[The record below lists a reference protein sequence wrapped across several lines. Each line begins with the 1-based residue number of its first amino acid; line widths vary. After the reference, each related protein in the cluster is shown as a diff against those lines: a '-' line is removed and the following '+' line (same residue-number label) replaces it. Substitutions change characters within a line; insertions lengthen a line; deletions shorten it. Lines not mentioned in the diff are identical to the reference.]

1 MNNGA
6 LNSRPINWT
15 ILVWDYL
22 LDNINFD
29 NYWLQ
34 NKYIITQWEGLG
46 IRDYP
51 DRRIN
56 LVNEPEGNWQIYN
69 TSFFWGRTI
78 NLSWVIVWK
87 EYNELILMNTL
98 NSNLSTYNNNL
109 STYNTTW
116 NKLYDLDNKIDEFK
130 LRLSAPNKKLKWRVN
145 NEIREINA
153 TCENIQFWTKER
165 IYIPF
170 EATFVSQSSFWRKV
184 KQSSHFIENTSS
196 NNITADI
203 TNSLKE
209 ASPWFIFWFK
219 SWSITNLQITSN
231 NIWITIN
238 QTINSWDILYVNWQT
253 QEVLLNQVDI
263 DYDWVFP
270 IFNTGSNQVKID
282 ITWTYTADINII
294 WQNNLI

>member
-1 MNNGA
+1 MNSEA
-6 LNSRPINWT
+6 LNLRPINWT

-22 LDNINFD
+22 LDNISFD

-34 NKYIITQWEGLG
+34 NKYIITQWDGLG

-56 LVNEPEGNWQIYN
+56 LVNEPEWNWQIYN

-78 NLSWVIVWK
+78 SLSWAIVLKDDEQWF
-87 EYNELILMNTL
+87 
-98 NSNLSTYNNNL
+98 NNQ
-109 STYNTTW
+109 
-116 NKLYDLDNKIDEFK
+116 IDEFK

-145 NEIREINA
+145 NEIREIDA
-153 TCENIQFWTKER
+153 TCTNIQFWTKER

-170 EATFVSQSSFWRKV
+170 EATFVSQSPFWRKT

-203 TNSLKE
+203 TNPYKE
-209 ASPWFIFWFK
+209 ASPWFIFWVK

-238 QTINSWDILYVNWQT
+238 QTINSWDILYINWQT

-270 IFNTGSNQVKID
+270 VFNTGSNQIKIN
-282 ITWTYTADINII
+282 ISWTYTADINILF
-294 WQNNLI
+294 QNNLM

>member
-1 MNNGA
+1 MNNGV

-22 LDNINFD
+22 LDNISFD

-34 NKYIITQWEGLG
+34 NKYIITQWEGIG

-56 LVNEPEGNWQIYN
+56 LVNEPEWNWQIYN

-78 NLSWVIVWK
+78 SLSWVIIWK
-87 EYNELILMNTL
+87 EYDELMLMNTL

-109 STYNTTW
+109 NKYSSTWKTW
-116 NKLYDLDNKIDEFK
+116 YDLDNRIDEFK

-145 NEIREINA
+145 NEIREIDT
-153 TCENIQFWTKER
+153 TCENIKFWTKER

-170 EATFVSQSSFWRKV
+170 EATFVSQSPFWRKV
-184 KQSSHFIENTSS
+184 KQSSYFIENTSN

-209 ASPWFIFWFK
+209 ASPWFIFWIK

-263 DYDWVFP
+263 DYDWIFP

-294 WQNNLI
+294 WQNNLM